1 MKNLCKALLLC
12 SFLFCFAARAEAFPS
27 IKTVILPLED
37 TDAYHSKEVDQLV
50 ADRLRDHFRYPFYE
64 KDFVALPEAVVIAGK
79 KSTDREN
86 MAALAKIREAG
97 LVIGVELIEAR
108 AQIKQ
113 PAFFGWDRDRDTYVD
128 TRAEIRICAY
138 SAGDGLYRSWPAK
151 LSREEVMTVNSGVK
165 PAVEELLEKLLKE
178 LPYQRLPKVE

>member
-12 SFLFCFAARAEAFPS
+12 SFLVCFAARAEAFAS

-37 TDAYHSKEVDQLV
+37 TAAYHSKEVDQLV
-50 ADRLRDHFRYPFYE
+50 ADHLRDHFRYPFYDR
-64 KDFVALPEAVVIAGK
+64 DFITLQYATLLPGK
-79 KSTDREN
+79 KITDQEN
-86 MAALAKIREAG
+86 MAALAKAREAG
-97 LVIGVELIEAR
+97 LVVGVELVEAEAR
-108 AQIKQ
+108 IRQ
-113 PAFFGWDRDRDTYVD
+113 PAFTGWDRDRDTYLD
-128 TRAEIRICAY
+128 TKVGLAIRIY
-138 SAGDGLYRSWPAK
+138 SASDGVYRSWPAQ